1 MYHSLDEGLNL
12 TGVVDRV
19 DDVGGELVVIDY
31 KSGKG
36 PTLKYSES
44 VNERIMND
52 KFFQLKVYALLLRAR
67 INRLPTQLQLIY
79 LDGPTKYVMR
89 INEEQVLKA
98 QAELSSQCSDVS
110 KAMDDDNFPTKPGK
124 ICNWCSFKSIC
135 PAWSRRS
142 SSSSSS
148 NSAGNGGS

>member
-1 MYHSLDEGLNL
+1 MLREYRMYHSLEEGFNL

-36 PTLKYSES
+36 PTLKYSDQ
-44 VNERIMND
+44 VNERIMHD
-52 KFFQLKVYALLLRAR
+52 KFFQLKVYALLLQAR

-89 INEEQVLKA
+89 ISEDQ
-98 QAELSSQCSDVS
+98 VS
-110 KAMDDDNFPTKPGK
+110 KAEIELKSQCTDVSMALDTDNFPTKPGK

-135 PAWSRRS
+135 PAW
-142 SSSSSS
+142 
-148 NSAGNGGS
+148 NSTTGSGWVGQ